1 MSRAIIE
8 INFRKSK
15 EETEKQIEYFLIQ
28 NDFKK
33 ILYNGIEE
41 VWKKGTGLA
50 TAMQYIKPEFENGV
64 LKISAWVQVG
74 VGNFGGKE
82 MNLDGFTAVIPKK
95 SLKKT
100 IEKLKE
106 ALR

>member
-1 MSRAIIE
+1 MSRSIFQL
-8 INFRKSK
+8 NYRKSI
-15 EETEKQIEYFLIQ
+15 EETTKQIENFLIQ
-28 NDFKK
+28 SDFKK

-50 TAMQYIKPEFENGV
+50 TAMQYIKVEFDEGV
-64 LKISAWVQVG
+64 LTISAWVQTG
-74 VGNFGGKE
+74 IGNFGGKE

-100 IEKLKE
+100 IENLKDV
-106 ALR
+106 LR